1 MATSLTKYIII
12 LVIVY
17 GIIYSIIYTDRI
29 KDYLNSNWKT
39 IRCYPHIIPVAG
51 LSDVVDGDG
60 FVNKTVKIVNKTFVQ
75 YFLICYYIFVFQIDS
90 NFIIF

>member
-29 KDYLNSNWKT
+29 KEYLNSNWKT
-39 IRCYPHIIPVAG
+39 IRC
-51 LSDVVDGDG
+51 
-60 FVNKTVKIVNKTFVQ
+60 
-75 YFLICYYIFVFQIDS
+75 
-90 NFIIF
+90 